1 MAQISYEQMQENLK
15 LREGEN
21 LQDLLSLYDA
31 QYRYGISRNTL
42 RDAAILDKVSH
53 QWLGGLTKRSLYI
66 KRSDIIKYISLSQKR
81 SKSKRKV
88 SWRTPTPKTTELE
101 AEASA

>member
-15 LREGEN
+15 LQEDEN
-21 LQDLLSLYDA
+21 LHDLLSLYDA
-31 QYRYGISRNTL
+31 QYRYGLSRNTL
-42 RDAAILDKVSH
+42 REAAILDKIPH

-81 SKSKRKV
+81 SKSKRPV
-88 SWRTPTPKTTELE
+88 SWRTPSIKTSEPE
-101 AEASA
+101 VEASV